1 MKRRT
6 FLHLAAGVAVL
17 PVAAGQSRAQA
28 YPTRSIT
35 IIVPFPPGGPTDT
48 IARLLAERMQSVLGQ
63 PIVVENVAGANGSI
77 GVGRAARVANDG
89 YTLSIGQVG
98 THVFN
103 GAVYP
108 LQYDLLSDFEPI
120 SLLTD
125 APSLIVGKKAL
136 PANDLLGLI
145 SWLKA
150 NPEKASAATAGVG
163 GLSHVSGILFQRM
176 TGTQFQF
183 VPYRGGAP
191 ATQSV
196 VAGETDFDIGDVITC
211 LPQAR
216 AGNIKAYAVTAQA
229 RLQAAPEIPTVDE
242 AGAQGLYVSLWHG
255 VWAPKGTPKEIIVR
269 LNGAVV
275 NALADAK
282 VRSRLA
288 ELGQQIFSRDRQT
301 PEALGAFQRAEAE
314 KWWPIIKAA
323 GIKAE

>member
-1 MKRRT
+1 
-6 FLHLAAGVAVL
+6 
-17 PVAAGQSRAQA
+17 
-28 YPTRSIT
+28 
-35 IIVPFPPGGPTDT
+35 
-48 IARLLAERMQSVLGQ
+48 MQSVLGQ
-63 PIVVENVAGANGSI
+63 PVVIENVAGANGSI
-77 GVGRAARVANDG
+77 GVGRAARAPNDG
-89 YTLSIGQVG
+89 YTLGIGQVG

-125 APSLIVGKKAL
+125 APFLIVGKKSL
-136 PANDLLGLI
+136 PANDLHGLVA
-145 SWLKA
+145 WLKA

-163 GLSHVSGILFQRM
+163 SVGHVSGVLFQHM
-176 TGTQFQF
+176 TDTHFQF

-191 ATQSV
+191 AAQSV
-196 VAGETDFDIGDVITC
+196 VAGETDFEIGDLVTC

-216 AGNIKAYAVTAQA
+216 AGNIKAYAVAAQA

-242 AGAQGLYVSLWHG
+242 AGAPGLYVSFWHG
-255 VWAPKGTPKEIIVR
+255 VWAPKGTPKEIIAK

-275 NALADAK
+275 DALADAK
-282 VRSRLA
+282 VHSRLA
-288 ELGQQIFSRDRQT
+288 DLGQQIFSRDRQT